1 MQSSE
6 LMYLPV
12 EQLHLLAKSL
22 VDKFEQGGG
31 TSYVDEAIV
40 LGREALGLCPP
51 GHPKRNVS
59 LTWLAIHLSA
69 RYDQLGA
76 TGDLEEAISLD

>member
-1 MQSSE
+1 
-6 LMYLPV
+6 MYLPV

-40 LGREALGLCPP
+40 LGREALGLCPRP
-51 GHPKRNVS
+51 PRVEHG
-59 LTWLAIHLSA
+59 LTCA
-69 RYDQLGA
+69 
-76 TGDLEEAISLD
+76 